1 MSSPFQKSFSAK
13 SPLAKHDPKA
23 LEALQASLAKV
34 KKGEEGAEGQGGL
47 DYELQAKIEDQIKE
61 AKGDHKDKKK
71 QA

>member
-23 LEALQASLAKV
+23 LEALQARLAKV
-34 KKGEEGAEGQGGL
+34 KKGEEGAEGQGGV
-47 DYELQAKIEDQIKE
+47 DYELQAKIEGQIKE
-61 AKGDHKDKKK
+61 AKGNHKDKKK

>member
-23 LEALQASLAKV
+23 LEALQARLAKV
-34 KKGEEGAEGQGGL
+34 KKGEEGAEGQGGV

-61 AKGDHKDKKK
+61 AKGNHKDKKK

>member
-23 LEALQASLAKV
+23 LKALEDKV
-34 KKGEEGAEGQGGL
+34 KSGEEGTEGVTGQGGA
-47 DYELQAKIEDQIKE
+47 DYELIAKIEGQIKE
-61 AKGDHKDKKK
+61 AKGDHGAKKK